1 MSPGQWVW
9 DLQPACRTLL
19 ASDVI
24 QLWRNEMVT
33 SGFTT
38 GPNLSV
44 QQAPL
49 APDWTTLTPRQKRE
63 RRFQWFL
70 NPEGVKFADANAE
83 KAYRQRVQRLIDVY
97 EVRQP
102 DRVPVSVPVGHLPAH
117 YAGLDYRTAMY
128 EPDKAV
134 AAWAKFNLESGLDT
148 FVSPAAIPSGRA
160 FEAIDYRLYI
170 WPGRGLPADADGF
183 QYVEGEY
190 MTVDE
195 YDALIRD
202 PSDFWMRVYLP
213 RVIGVMEPFRHLQ
226 PFTNVV
232 EIVNITGFLMP
243 FTRPDVRASLEHLI
257 AAGKELE
264 KWSDTM
270 AKYSRRGAELG
281 FPAPRGGF
289 AKAPFD
295 TIGDTLRGTKGVF
308 MDMYR
313 CPGKLHRAM
322 DVMADLTIESVISSV
337 NASKGLIATFPLH
350 KGADGWMSDKQ
361 FDTFYWPSLRKI
373 ILALI
378 NEGILVSLFA
388 EGGYDTRIEKCNE
401 FPKGSVV
408 WLFDKS
414 DMAHAKKVL
423 GSNCCISGNVPASL
437 LHTGT
442 PAEVRQCCR
451 ELIETCGKGGGYILA
466 AGNASAE
473 RAKLENLRAM
483 QEAATEF
490 GTYR

>member
-1 MSPGQWVW
+1 MQGRAFRRLAL
-9 DLQPACRTLL
+9 DIDRT
-19 ASDVI
+19 
-24 QLWRNEMVT
+24 WRGEMVT

-38 GPNLSV
+38 GPNLSG
-44 QQAPL
+44 QEARLDPKW
-49 APDWTTLTPRQKRE
+49 AALTAGEKKAQ
-63 RRFQWFL
+63 RFQWFV
-70 NPEGVKFADANAE
+70 NPEGVKFESAGAKN
-83 KAYRQRVQRLIDVY
+83 AYRLRVQRLIDVY

-117 YAGLDYRTAMY
+117 YAGLDYRTVMY
-128 EPDKAV
+128 EPEKAIE
-134 AAWAKFNLESGLDT
+134 AWSKFNRESGLDT
-148 FVSPAAIPSGRA
+148 FVSPAGIPSGKV
-160 FEAIDYRLYI
+160 FEAIDYRLYL

-195 YDALIRD
+195 YDDLIRD

-213 RVIGVMEPFRHLQ
+213 RVIGALEPFRHLQ
-226 PFTNVV
+226 PYTNVV
-232 EIVNITGFLMP
+232 EIVNVTGFLAP
-243 FTRPDVRASLEHLI
+243 FTRPDVRASLKKLL

-264 KWSDTM
+264 KWTKVMSKFT
-270 AKYSRRGAELG
+270 RRGAELG
-281 FPAPRGGF
+281 FPAARGGF

-313 CPGKLHRAM
+313 CPDKLHKAM
-322 DVMADLTIESVISSV
+322 DVMADLTIASVISSV
-337 NASKGLIATFPLH
+337 NSSKGLLATFPLH

-378 NEGILVSLFA
+378 DEGILVSLFA
-388 EGGYDTRIEKCNE
+388 EGGYDTRIDKCNE

-423 GSNCCISGNVPASL
+423 GSECCISGNVPASL

-442 PAEVRQCCR
+442 PAEVKECCQR
-451 ELIETCGKGGGYILA
+451 LIETCGKGGGYILA

-483 QEAATEF
+483 QEAAVEY
-490 GTYR
+490 GTY

>member
-1 MSPGQWVW
+1 
-9 DLQPACRTLL
+9 
-19 ASDVI
+19 
-24 QLWRNEMVT
+24 MVT

-38 GPNLSV
+38 GPNLS
-44 QQAPL
+44 ATEERL
-49 APDWTTLTPRQKRE
+49 DLNWAALTPREKKA
-63 RRFQWFL
+63 RRFHWFL
-70 NPEGVKFADANAE
+70 NPEGVKFANSSAKD
-83 KAYRQRVQRLIDVY
+83 AYRQRVQRLIDVY

-117 YAGLDYRTAMY
+117 RAGLDYQTVMY
-128 EPDKAV
+128 EPEKAIE
-134 AAWAKFNLESGLDT
+134 AWAKFNSESGLDT
-148 FVSPAAIPSGRA
+148 FVSPAGIPSGTTL
-160 FEAIDYRLYI
+160 EAIDYRLYI
-170 WPGRGLPADADGF
+170 WPGHGLPVDADGF

-190 MTVDE
+190 MTADE

-213 RVIGVMEPFRHLQ
+213 RVIGVLEPFRHLQ
-226 PFTNVV
+226 PYTNVV
-232 EIVNITGFLMP
+232 EIVNVTGFLMP
-243 FTRPDVRASLEHLI
+243 FTRRDVRNSLEKLI
-257 AAGKELE
+257 AAGRQLD
-264 KWSDTM
+264 KWTKTM
-270 AKYSRRGAELG
+270 SKFSRRGAELG
-281 FPAPRGGF
+281 FPAARGAF

-313 CPGKLHRAM
+313 CPEKLHRAM
-322 DVMADLTIESVISSV
+322 DVMADLTIDSVVSSV

-378 NEGILVSLFA
+378 DEGILVSLFA

-414 DMAHAKKVL
+414 DMANAKRVL
-423 GSNCCISGNVPASL
+423 GSKCCISGNVPASL

-442 PAEVRQCCR
+442 PAEVKRCCR
-451 ELIETCGKGGGYILA
+451 ELIETCGHGGGYILA

-483 QEAATEF
+483 QEAAIEY
-490 GTYR
+490 GTYQ